1 MHEVVTA
8 RDQIMTKPLIN
19 QKRGAGKNGNIV
31 ISAEEQAATANTEII
46 MFNPVATLPDSGLC
60 FFIIYRNLALGKYTP
75 IYKSEIKRPES
86 GSFKFN

>member
-31 ISAEEQAATANTEII
+31 ISAEEQAATANTEIV
-46 MFNPVATLPDSGLC
+46 MFNPVA
-60 FFIIYRNLALGKYTP
+60 
-75 IYKSEIKRPES
+75 
-86 GSFKFN
+86 